1 MSEHA
6 RLSPSAAHRWI
17 NCPGSL
23 ALEESLPKR
32 DDEDNK
38 FAAEGTA
45 AHELASWA
53 LLQEKDCS
61 EFVGQTTTNGWKIT
75 QSMAEDTQKYVDDV
89 RMYAEGHLLL
99 VEQKVDFSEAVG
111 VEKSFGTSDAII
123 VSADGEELG
132 VHDLKFGR
140 GIQVYAEK
148 NEQMM
153 LYALGALNNF
163 GMLGD
168 FKRVKMAIHQ
178 PRLDHI
184 DEWECSV
191 EELLEFGEKAKRQ
204 AKLAVTAATLHIPVN
219 LHTGEKQCRF
229 CRAKAICP
237 ALNTHITDTIGADFE
252 DLTKLDDVKSLVPT
266 DAAEL
271 SVKMSAIEMVEGW
284 CKAIRAEVERLMLVG
299 QAVPD
304 YKLVQGKMGNRK
316 WKDEDEAEAF
326 MKAMKIKMKQMYSMK
341 LISPTEAEKTLKKDK
356 PRKWLELEKMITRTD
371 GAISVAHVSDK
382 RPALDIKPVVDDF
395 DNLTDIEGLA

>member
-32 DDEDNK
+32 DDEDNE

-53 LLQEKDCS
+53 LLQEKNCN
-61 EFVGQTTTNGWKIT
+61 EFVGKTTTNGWKIT
-75 QSMAEDTQKYVDDV
+75 QAMAEDTQKYVDDV
-89 RMYAEGHLLL
+89 HRYAEGHMLL
-99 VEQKVDFSEAVG
+99 VEQKVDFSEAIG
-111 VEKSFGTSDAII
+111 VEKSFGTSDAIV

-140 GIQVYAEK
+140 GIQVYAER

-168 FKRVKMAIHQ
+168 FTRVELVIHQ
-178 PRLDHI
+178 PRLNYL
-184 DEWECSV
+184 DEWECDV
-191 EELLEFGEKAKRQ
+191 EELLEFAKKAKQ
-204 AKLAVTAATLHIPVN
+204 AALIATRESAVVN
-219 LHTGEKQCRF
+219 RDMLVPGEKQCLF

-237 ALNTHITDTIGADFE
+237 ALNAHITDTIGADFE
-252 DLTKLDDVKSLVPT
+252 DLTKLDDVKTLIPT
-266 DAAEL
+266 DTAEL
-271 SVKMSAIEMVEGW
+271 SIKMSAIEMVEGW
-284 CKAIRAEVERLMLVG
+284 CKAIRAEVERLMLDG

-304 YKLVQGKMGNRK
+304 YKLVQGKLGNRK
-316 WKDEDEAEAF
+316 WKDEDAAEAF
-326 MKAMKIKMKQMYSMK
+326 MKAMKIKMEQMYSMK
-341 LISPTEAEKTLKKDK
+341 LISPTEAEKTLKKEK
-356 PRKWLELEKMITRTD
+356 PRKWLELEKMITRTE
-371 GAISVAHVSDK
+371 GQVSVAHVSDK
-382 RPALDIKPVVDDF
+382 RPALEIKPVSEDF
-395 DNLTDIEGLA
+395 NNLDGELA